1 MPQRKKY
8 SQIPKL
14 ARRLGVKNP
23 KVLRQLCMDKD
34 LVSNFQKKLN
44 NSECR
49 ILGLGE
55 KKKMRRKVSKSSEAQ
70 QKKLEDYI

>member
-1 MPQRKKY
+1 
-8 SQIPKL
+8 
-14 ARRLGVKNP
+14 
-23 KVLRQLCMDKD
+23 MDKN
-34 LVSNFQKKLN
+34 LVSSFQKKLN

-55 KKKMRRKVSKSSEAQ
+55 KKKMRRKVSKSPEAQ